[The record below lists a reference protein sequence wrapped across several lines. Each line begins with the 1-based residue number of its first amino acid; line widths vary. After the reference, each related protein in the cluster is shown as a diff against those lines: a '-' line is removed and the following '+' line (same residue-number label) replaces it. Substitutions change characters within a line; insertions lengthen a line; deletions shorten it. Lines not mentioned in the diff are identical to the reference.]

1 MSCGRVVDARGK
13 TFHFVFH
20 VKLHLFQPG
29 FFDQVFGVQVGG
41 SGEFLEFHFVLLVLL
56 RQTLVFGV
64 CIEYYVPRAP
74 LRTGH
79 AFLLFMNGV

>member
-1 MSCGRVVDARGK
+1 MSRVRVVDARGK
-13 TFHFVFH
+13 TFHLVFH
-20 VKLHLFQPG
+20 VKLHFFQSD

-41 SGEFLEFHFVLLVLL
+41 SGEFLEFRFVLLVLL
-56 RQTLVFGV
+56 SQTLVFGV

-79 AFLLFMNGV
+79 AFLLLMNAV